1 MSSPAAN
8 RRPPAAY
15 TLPDLGGPAPAPAA
29 TAAEVA
35 KTGFVPLFSP
45 REVENPLEAAQLQA
59 QAMLEEARTQAQQLL
74 DQAREQGYQE
84 GYAAGEEEGRAAS
97 RARIE
102 AAVDNLGRDL
112 KILATV
118 RAGILAVMEEEI
130 VGLVQAACDRV
141 LLSAAA
147 ADPGLVRRV
156 VREAIARF
164 NQVERLTVRVSP
176 EDLKQVQEQRPA
188 LLAEFDDLKH
198 LEVKADPGVAPGGC
212 QVDSASAQV
221 DASLATRRQ
230 QVLASLTEAFHRAG
244 GLEVEAL
251 LEEALHLP
259 LAAAPAPPAPPVAP
273 AAAQPPADDF
283 DQLPDLETETDQ
295 PALEE
300 W

>member
-8 RRPPAAY
+8 PRPPAAY
-15 TLPDLGGPAPAPAA
+15 TLPDLGGPAPAPPA

-59 QAMLEEARTQAQQLL
+59 QAMLEEARTQAQQLRE
-74 DQAREQGYQE
+74 QAREQGFQE

-141 LLSAAA
+141 LLSATAT
-147 ADPGLVRRV
+147 DPGLVRRV

-176 EDLKQVQEQRPA
+176 EDLKQVQEQRPE
-188 LLAEFDDLKH
+188 LLVEFDDLKH
-198 LEVKADPGVAPGGC
+198 LEIKADPGVAPGGC

-244 GLEVEAL
+244 GLEVEPL
-251 LEEALHLP
+251 LDEALRLP
-259 LAAAPAPPAPPVAP
+259 VAAATAPPAEP
-273 AAAQPPADDF
+273 AAAQPPANDF
-283 DQLPDLETETDQ
+283 DELSDLEAEADQ

>member
-1 MSSPAAN
+1 MSKPAASD
-8 RRPPAAY
+8 RQPTVF
-15 TLPDLGGPAPAPAA
+15 TLPDLGGPRQASQA

-35 KTGFVPLFSP
+35 RTGFVPLFSP
-45 REVENPLEAAQLQA
+45 REVENPLEAAQQQA
-59 QAMLEEARTQAQQLL
+59 QALLDQAQAQAQQIQN
-74 DQAREQGYQE
+74 QAREQGYQE

-188 LLAEFDDLKH
+188 LLAEFGDLQH
-198 LEVKADPGVAPGGC
+198 LEVKADPAVAPGGC

-244 GLEVEAL
+244 GLEVEDLLDQAL
-251 LEEALHLP
+251 SAP
-259 LAAAPAPPAPPVAP
+259 AAAADPAPAPEAPPAPAP
-273 AAAQPPADDF
+273 ANDF
-283 DQLPDLETETDQ
+283 DELNDPEAEADQ

>member
-1 MSSPAAN
+1 MSKPAASD
-8 RRPPAAY
+8 RPPTVF
-15 TLPDLGGPAPAPAA
+15 TLPDLGGPRQAPQA

-35 KTGFVPLFSP
+35 RTGFVPLFSP
-45 REVENPLEAAQLQA
+45 REVENPLEAAQQQA
-59 QAMLEEARTQAQQLL
+59 QAMLDQAQAQAQQIR

-112 KILATV
+112 KILSTV

-147 ADPGLVRRV
+147 ADPGLVRRA

-176 EDLKQVQEQRPA
+176 EDLRQVQEQRPA
-188 LLAEFDDLKH
+188 LLAEFDDLQH

-244 GLEVEAL
+244 GLEVDAL
-251 LEEALHLP
+251 LEEALSRP
-259 LAAAPAPPAPPVAP
+259 APATAAADPAPAPETP
-273 AAAQPPADDF
+273 AAPTN
-283 DQLPDLETETDQ
+283 DLDALSDTEAEADQ